1 MSTKPVTFDEFKNQ
15 MNMLF
20 DFLKQPRSL
29 NEIKSFDSNFIIYGE
44 ILLDKKIIL
53 KKADFKD
60 CNFFYEID
68 KDFVIFTQDY
78 IDIYN
83 FFTNSRTT
91 YLEQIL
97 EPLGNEKIE
106 ILQLELSKTKK
117 KYEEQLSILKENQ
130 TKYVSDM
137 SKYINEKIEE
147 NKILKQL
154 LDREPRKEIYK
165 LFGIPFLTK
174 TILEKSK

>member
-1 MSTKPVTFDEFKNQ
+1 MSTKPETFDEFKNEI
-15 MNMLF
+15 NKLF
-20 DFLKQPRSL
+20 DFLKQPRTL
-29 NEIKSFDSNFIIYGE
+29 NEIKSFDFNFIIYGE

-68 KDFVIFTQDY
+68 KDFVIFPQDY

-83 FFTNSRTT
+83 FFTNSITT
-91 YLEQIL
+91 YLEHRL
-97 EPLGNEKIE
+97 PLKNEKIE
-106 ILQLELSKTKK
+106 ILELELSKTKK
-117 KYEEQLSILKENQ
+117 KYEEQLSILKENH

-174 TILEKSK
+174 TILKKSK